1 MILDLQDDLTEG
13 FGAEA
18 VLDCASVLVFVSEG
32 YFESKNCMREL
43 LVASQAKKELI
54 TVLELDVNRW
64 KTLKK
69 STSGEHTL
77 FDMLKGEIF
86 TKLIHS
92 ESRFDEWFSTEKWFI
107 EGERMDAQTIFD
119 DLFRFDPIEWNRLT
133 DFQNET
139 LRLIAIRLLK
149 PKFREENGYVAFVP
163 GANKTVNL
171 PPPREGYEYHMFCS
185 RANPT
190 AFKLRDEMIACMK
203 HQKSELAK
211 QGKAAARKA
220 RENAGGREGLR
231 QTLLLRSTLSD
242 AERKLAADKSSHFED
257 KDTLEE
263 LKRSEI
269 FLLHLTADTWADPK
283 RNKKL
288 AADIVDAMRTR
299 VRIVLAHEM
308 PGVEDKERFACD
320 FGIFF
325 GDRDGVSITP
335 LFLKD
340 AGIYSTIAC
349 PLKGGPFREI
359 SLMLL
364 LRNVAAPPRPGLPN
378 PFQGDENLAKAAHS
392 FMSATSTRVAGRMK
406 ERLQAAAAK
415 IKSQVPRGVGLK
427 IRNTSTARCYAPPRP
442 PFTLKKNAFRLQ
454 PLRASIAPHAAPEHH
469 PPEHREAPTRDGLPV
484 LRDASV
490 RSNPVLDPSVSKS
503 VSASHGCGPDAAN
516 GKYLRELLGPDG
528 SIEPSASA
536 LPPIG
541 ATHQGFKVPASP
553 ASLKAIWHP
562 ARPPPKIKPIR
573 RGDAHNLPTGLTTPR
588 PLVDVPE
595 ERSMTP
601 SDDHLSSGSQD
612 QDLISSPNCETTGVG
627 GYDTAP
633 VVRPADLDGPSLEP
647 SAPFEPMD
655 EHQSEPAVVFQIPS
669 STRAPRERANLDDEV
684 C

>member
-1 MILDLQDDLTEG
+1 MHLQDDLTEG

-69 STSGEHTL
+69 SNYGDHTL

-86 TKLIHS
+86 TKLLHA
-92 ESRFDEWFSTEKWFI
+92 EGRFDEWFSTEKWFI
-107 EGERMDAQTIFD
+107 EGERVDAQAIFD

-149 PKFREENGYVAFVP
+149 PKFREDNGYVAFVP

-171 PPPREGYEYHMFCS
+171 PPPRTGFEYHMYCS

-203 HQKSELAK
+203 HQKSEIAQ

-220 RENAGGREGLR
+220 REEAGGRERLR
-231 QTLLLRSTLSD
+231 QTLLLRTTLSD
-242 AERKLAADKSSHFED
+242 AERKLAADKSATFED

-269 FLLHLTADTWADPK
+269 FLLHLTADTWADPV

-325 GDRDGVSITP
+325 GERDGVSITP

-349 PLKGGPFREI
+349 PLKGGPFRQI

-392 FMSATSTRVAGRMK
+392 FMSATSTGVASRMK
-406 ERLQAAAAK
+406 QRLQAAAAK
-415 IKSQVPRGVGLK
+415 IKSQVPRGIK
-427 IRNTSTARCYAPPRP
+427 SRNTSTARCYAPPLP
-442 PFTLKKNAFRLQ
+442 PLTLKKSTFRLQ
-454 PLRASIAPHAAPEHH
+454 PLRASIAPHAAPDHRR
-469 PPEHREAPTRDGLPV
+469 PEHREAPTLDVAGLPV
-484 LRDASV
+484 LQDAG
-490 RSNPVLDPSVSKS
+490 KS
-503 VSASHGCGPDAAN
+503 AAASQLRHGPGAAN
-516 GKYLRELLGPDG
+516 GMPLRDLIGHDG
-528 SIEPSASA
+528 SSEPEA
-536 LPPIG
+536 LAIPPIESMYK
-541 ATHQGFKVPASP
+541 GFKVPASP
-553 ASLKAIWHP
+553 ASLKSVWHP
-562 ARPPPKIKPIR
+562 ARPPPKIRPLR
-573 RGDAHNLPTGLTTPR
+573 RGDVHNPPTGSTTPR
-588 PLVDVPE
+588 PLGGVPE
-595 ERSMTP
+595 ERSITP
-601 SDDHLSSGSQD
+601 SDDHPSSSSQEQDAGSPH
-612 QDLISSPNCETTGVG
+612 SETTGMG
-627 GYDTAP
+627 GHDTAP
-633 VVRPADLDGPSLEP
+633 VVRPADAAGPSPEP
-647 SAPFEPMD
+647 SAPTVE
-655 EHQSEPAVVFQIPS
+655 EQRSEPAVAFQIPS
-669 STRAPRERANLDDEV
+669 STRARARLEEE
-684 C
+684 